1 MASDMD
7 VLRTMFELHFHA
19 APTRVQA
26 LQGELGGSGRK
37 IIRLSSNEASAI
49 GILYG
54 VREENAAFLEFSKH
68 FLGHDL
74 PVPEIYGEDLD
85 QGAYLEEDL
94 GDVSLFEFLSNNRE
108 GENIAP
114 AVVEAYRKVVT
125 ILPRFQIEAGR
136 DLDYSK
142 CYPRGSFDRQSINWD
157 LNYFK
162 YYFLRLA
169 GISFNEQA
177 LEDDFESLTNFLLS
191 TDRDYFMYRDF
202 QSRNVMLRSREPFF
216 LDYQGG
222 RKGALQYD
230 VASVLYDA
238 KADLPAELRQ
248 QLLDL
253 YIERVQEF
261 IPLERERFLHY
272 FYAYVY
278 VRILQALGAYGFRG
292 FYERKAHFL
301 QSVPYALKN
310 VRWLLHNV
318 KLPIALPTLMEAFN
332 SMLASEKL
340 QGLAS
345 SAENLTVRIFSFS
358 FHRGW
363 PKDDSGNGGG
373 FVFDGRSLPNP
384 GREERFKALTG
395 CDAPVV
401 EYLNQQESVHQ
412 FLASV
417 MSLVDASVSNY
428 QQRGFKNL
436 MVGFGCTGG
445 QHRSV
450 YLAEQL
456 ARHLRARNGVDVVVK
471 HRELESPEFKAAAL

>member
-1 MASDMD
+1 MD
-7 VLRTMFELHFHA
+7 VLQKLFEQRFHTPA
-19 APTRVQA
+19 KRIQA

-37 IIRLSSNEASAI
+37 IIRLATDQVSAI

-54 VREENAAFLEFSKH
+54 VRGENAAFLNFSKH
-68 FLGHDL
+68 FRSHGL
-74 PVPEIYGEDLD
+74 PVPEIYAEDLD
-85 QGAYLEEDL
+85 AGAYLEEDF
-94 GDVSLFEFLSNNRE
+94 GDTSLFEFLSTNRN

-114 AVVEAYRKVVT
+114 AAVESYRKAVAV
-125 ILPRFQIEAGR
+125 LPRFQIEAGR
-136 DLDYSK
+136 DLDYRV
-142 CYPRGSFDRQSINWD
+142 CYPRGNFDRQSIAWD

-169 GISFNEQA
+169 GIPFNEQA
-177 LEDDFESLTNFLLS
+177 LEDDFDTLTTFLLS
-191 TDRDYFMYRDF
+191 ADHDYFLYRDF
-202 QSRNVMLRSREPFF
+202 QSRNIMLRDGQPFF

-230 VASVLYDA
+230 IASLLYDA
-238 KADLPAELRQ
+238 KADLPPELRQ
-248 QLLDL
+248 ELLSL
-253 YIERVQEF
+253 YLERVGALIQVD
-261 IPLERERFLHY
+261 RDQFLHY

-310 VRWLLHNV
+310 LRWLLHNV

-345 SAENLTVRIFSFS
+345 EADNLTVRIFSFS
-358 FHRGW
+358 FHRGL
-363 PKDDSGNGGG
+363 PKDESGHGGG

-395 CDAPVV
+395 KDAAVI

-412 FLASV
+412 FMASV
-417 MSLVDASVSNY
+417 MSLVDASVNEY
-428 QQRGFKNL
+428 QRRGFKNL
-436 MVGFGCTGG
+436 MVSFGCTGG

-450 YLAEQL
+450 FLAEQL
-456 ARHLRARNGVDVVVK
+456 AKRLRGRNGVDVVLR
-471 HRELESPEFKAAAL
+471 HRELESPAP

>member
-1 MASDMD
+1 MD
-7 VLRTMFELHFHA
+7 ILKKLFEQRFK
-19 APTRVQA
+19 APATRVQA

-37 IIRLSSNEASAI
+37 IVRLASEKVSAI

-54 VREENAAFLEFSKH
+54 VREENLAFLAFSKH
-68 FLGHDL
+68 FRKHGL

-85 QGAYLEEDL
+85 HGAYLEQDF
-94 GDVSLFEFLSNNRE
+94 GDMTLFQFVSENRQ
-108 GENIAP
+108 GEKIGP
-114 AVVEAYRKVVT
+114 AAVEAYRKVVST
-125 ILPRFQIEAGR
+125 LPRFQIEAGR
-136 DLDYSK
+136 DLDYSV
-142 CYPRGSFDRQSINWD
+142 CYPRGSFDRQSIAWD

-169 GISFNEQA
+169 GISFSEQA
-177 LEDDFESLTNFLLS
+177 LEDDFDTLTNFLLS
-191 TDRDYFMYRDF
+191 ADRDYFMYRDF
-202 QSRNVMLRSREPFF
+202 QSRNVMLHDEQPFF

-230 VASVLYDA
+230 IASLLYDA
-238 KADLPAELRQ
+238 KADLPPELRQ
-248 QLLDL
+248 ELLDL
-253 YIERVQEF
+253 YMERVGALIQF
-261 IPLERERFLHY
+261 NRDQFLHY

-310 VRWLLHNV
+310 LRWLLHNV
-318 KLPIALPTLMEAFN
+318 KLPIALPTLMEAFH

-345 SAENLTVRIFSFS
+345 SVENLTVRILSFS
-358 FHRGW
+358 FHRGL
-363 PKDDSGNGGG
+363 PKDETGHGGG

-395 CDAPVV
+395 KDAPVI

-412 FLASV
+412 FMASV
-417 MSLVDASVSNY
+417 MSLVDASVNEY
-428 QQRGFKNL
+428 QRRGFKSL
-436 MVGFGCTGG
+436 MVSFGCTGG

-450 YLAEQL
+450 FLAEQL
-456 ARHLRARNGVDVVVK
+456 AKRLRGRNGVEVLLR
-471 HRELESPEFKAAAL
+471 HRELEGGSAG

>member
-1 MASDMD
+1 VALISTMD
-7 VLRTMFELHFHA
+7 ILKKLFEQRFK
-19 APTRVQA
+19 APATRVQA

-37 IIRLSSNEASAI
+37 IVRLASEKVSAI

-54 VREENAAFLEFSKH
+54 VREENLAFLAFSKH
-68 FLGHDL
+68 FRKHGL

-85 QGAYLEEDL
+85 HGAYLEQDF
-94 GDVSLFEFLSNNRE
+94 GDMTLFQFVSENRQ
-108 GENIAP
+108 GEKIGP
-114 AVVEAYRKVVT
+114 AAVEAYRKVVST
-125 ILPRFQIEAGR
+125 LPRFQIEAGR
-136 DLDYSK
+136 DLDYSV
-142 CYPRGSFDRQSINWD
+142 CYPRGSFDRQSIAWD

-169 GISFNEQA
+169 GISFSEQA
-177 LEDDFESLTNFLLS
+177 LEDDFDTLTNFLLS
-191 TDRDYFMYRDF
+191 ADRDYFMYRDF
-202 QSRNVMLRSREPFF
+202 QSRNVMLHDEQPFF

-230 VASVLYDA
+230 IASLLYDA
-238 KADLPAELRQ
+238 KADLPPELRQ
-248 QLLDL
+248 ELLDL
-253 YIERVQEF
+253 YMERVGALIQF
-261 IPLERERFLHY
+261 NRDQFLHY

-310 VRWLLHNV
+310 LRWLLHNV
-318 KLPIALPTLMEAFN
+318 KLPIALPTLMEAFH

-345 SAENLTVRIFSFS
+345 SVENLTVRILSFS
-358 FHRGW
+358 FHRGL
-363 PKDDSGNGGG
+363 PKDETGHGGG

-395 CDAPVV
+395 KDAPVI

-412 FLASV
+412 FMASV
-417 MSLVDASVSNY
+417 MSLVDASVNEY
-428 QQRGFKNL
+428 QRRGFKSL
-436 MVGFGCTGG
+436 MVSFGCTGG

-450 YLAEQL
+450 FLAEQL
-456 ARHLRARNGVDVVVK
+456 AKRLRGRNGVEVLLR
-471 HRELESPEFKAAAL
+471 HRELEGGSAG